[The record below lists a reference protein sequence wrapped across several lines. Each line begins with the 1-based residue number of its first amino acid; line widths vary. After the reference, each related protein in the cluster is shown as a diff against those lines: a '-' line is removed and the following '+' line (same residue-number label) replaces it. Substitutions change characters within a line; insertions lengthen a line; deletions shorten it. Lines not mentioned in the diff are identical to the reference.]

1 MTIKEIQVISGSSK
15 NSNKSIPIYM
25 RKMFVG
31 GLHPNLTT
39 KRLIEY
45 FSQFVKIEKGII

>member
-25 RKMFVG
+25 RKMLVR
-31 GLHPNLTT
+31 GLHPNLAT

-45 FSQFVKIEKGII
+45 FSQFDKFEKGII